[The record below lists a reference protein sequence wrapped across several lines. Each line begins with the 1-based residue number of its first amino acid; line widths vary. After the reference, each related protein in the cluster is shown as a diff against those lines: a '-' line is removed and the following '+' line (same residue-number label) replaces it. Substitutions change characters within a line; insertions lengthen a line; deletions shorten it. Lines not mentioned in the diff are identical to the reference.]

1 MILTI
6 MSQVTLWLLR
16 FTYKIVKEKLT
27 VSDSKALF
35 HEEFPFVI
43 PSLYKRIVDEMLVE
57 LNLLNNQTE
66 FIQEKYFCVGL
77 RETFNELTKG
87 YEPKMNIEKLFKAL
101 CKSTNF
107 QAEEII
113 KSSQNTLKDY
123 KNKSLKE
130 ISNLIIENKPNNHY
144 YSRIFSLGIY
154 KIISSAKDFI
164 DEEDINKITIIK
176 EITEVLKIPL
186 SRTEKDIS
194 LYKSNIKKLNQAKSL
209 MEETIRSEREKR
221 NKK

>member
-1 MILTI
+1 

-57 LNLLNNQTE
+57 LNLLNNQIE

-77 RETFNELTKG
+77 RETFNELTNG
-87 YEPKMNIEKLFKAL
+87 YEPKKNVEQLFKAL
-101 CKSTNF
+101 CQSTNF

-113 KSSQNTLKDY
+113 KTSQKTLSDNKD
-123 KNKSLKE
+123 KSLKE
-130 ISNLIIENKPNNHY
+130 ISNLIIKNNPKTNY

-154 KIISSAKDFI
+154 KIISSANDFI
-164 DEEDINKITIIK
+164 DEEDINKIKSIK

-194 LYKSNIKKLNQAKSL
+194 LYKNNIKKLNQAKSL
-209 MEETIRSEREKR
+209 MEETIKSEREKR